1 MIKIYFFLNC
11 VINLFIRSVDWL
23 LGLGLE
29 NYLIIDEIFVIVKNG
44 MKREKFK
51 IISRFVMR

>member
-11 VINLFIRSVDWL
+11 VINLFIRRVDWL